1 MGMNTQSDS
10 GYSSEINITPLID
23 VVLVLLIIFM
33 VVTPAVRRA
42 MNLDVP
48 PESVRVETPSHENQ
62 DQVILSI
69 REEQCLVSFQSA
81 QPGVPEDCL
90 LDLDGETLSPDRLSD
105 RVESIFRLRQTE
117 DRVLFLKADDS
128 LNYELVMRVLDL
140 AGSKVQEL
148 RIGMID
154 PGPSPQEQSPVG

>member
-33 VVTPAVRRA
+33 VVSPAVRRA

-48 PESVRVETPSHENQ
+48 PESVRIENPAEEDH
-62 DQVILSI
+62 DQVVLTI
-69 REEQCLVSFQSA
+69 REEQCPGSYQADQS
-81 QPGVPEDCL
+81 GVPENCRL
-90 LDLDGETLSPDRLSD
+90 NLDGELLAPDRLPD
-105 RVESIFRLRQTE
+105 RIESIFRSRQLQ
-117 DRVLFLKADDS
+117 DRVLFLNADDS

-140 AGSKVQEL
+140 AGSEVQGL

-154 PGPSPQEQSPVG
+154 SLPLSRSEAAGG

>member
-1 MGMNTQSDS
+1 MGMNTQSDG

-48 PESVRVETPSHENQ
+48 PEAVRVEAPAEDDQ
-62 DQVILSI
+62 KQVILSI
-69 REEQCLVSFQSA
+69 REEQCPWRLQPD
-81 QPGVPEDCL
+81 QPGVPESCRL
-90 LDLDGETLSPDRLSD
+90 ELDGEILAPDGLSSRI
-105 RVESIFRLRQTE
+105 EAIFQSREPE
-117 DRVLFLKADDS
+117 DRVLFLKADDA

-140 AGSKVQEL
+140 AGSQVEGL
-148 RIGMID
+148 RIGMVD
-154 PGPSPQEQSPVG
+154 PGAAPQREASVG